1 MLTIEAICDELIA
14 EASAVKDYTK
24 SIEEMLKNPG
34 GAKAADLFDQ
44 IRIDEVEHIQK
55 LALALTE
62 CFFDAGGQSPE
73 ETNEQEGGANDG
85 K

>member
-1 MLTIEAICDELIA
+1 MLAIEAICDEIIA
-14 EASAVKDYTK
+14 EANAIKGYTK
-24 SIEEMLKNPG
+24 DIGEMLKNPG

-62 CFFDAGGQSPE
+62 CFF
-73 ETNEQEGGANDG
+73 ETDKQEGEPNDG
-85 K
+85 